1 MKTYEVHYRLNG
13 KVYKEYISTNYAYKV
28 REIIRARCPG
38 CQITSVREV

>member
-28 REIIRARCPG
+28 REIIRARYPSCV
-38 CQITSVREV
+38 ITTVKEV